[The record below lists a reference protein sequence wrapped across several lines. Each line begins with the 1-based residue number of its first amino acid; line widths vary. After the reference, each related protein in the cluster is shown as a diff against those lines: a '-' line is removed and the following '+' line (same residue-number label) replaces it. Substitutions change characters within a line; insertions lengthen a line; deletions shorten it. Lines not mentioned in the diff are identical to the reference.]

1 MTHRAVAL
9 TAASFTAFASF
20 ALAACGSP
28 KIVKTLCREDSDCE
42 GGLLCEDFRCVEQ
55 KTKACEVVTDGNPIL
70 QPSPYTVGMGD
81 LDTSEQTATIEL
93 HSIGNC
99 TLTLFE
105 ANLTQANSPFSCGDF
120 CAGKFPVEV
129 FPGRN
134 VPVTITFK
142 AKDVGK
148 ADDELKVLSDDR
160 EFPELRIPIHANFL
174 GTPQLKVAPNPVE
187 FGYVAVGRQATRN
200 VTLTNQGTGV
210 AGIEIRGMA
219 LSPVDTMDFGL
230 ELGDLTFPFTLA
242 PIAKDNTA
250 LKTVV
255 VRYNPRTS
263 AMHTVN
269 LVITTSKGEVKVPLN
284 GNSETPPKM
293 DVCAAGKCLS
303 TMGTPSVNL
312 GDVPYGATNVLP
324 VTITNTGG
332 APLKVTYMWGGS
344 NPNTDLSAAPAVIPS
359 VTSGNYVDL
368 QVAYTNTAGPMTATN
383 ITGLLVLSSNDPSRP
398 SVSIPVSARAMPPQG
413 PEVVKIEMV
422 FDNGNDGLFDKD
434 VRNVDMRLEHP
445 YGYVCDKAHPNPTNW
460 GMYGSP
466 SWIAFPPKEEPERII
481 LPGAMVDATYRV
493 QISYME
499 DCKSLPTELLAGLL
513 GISVDVLL
521 DYLSGGIVPI
531 DASMVSQLISNICLN
546 KSSSNVTV
554 RAFVNGALIKEKTV
568 SVSRKGDSIY
578 AMDLIRSGGSFSA
591 Q

>member
-1 MTHRAVAL
+1 MTRRAVAL
-9 TAASFTAFASF
+9 SVIAV
-20 ALAACGSP
+20 LIAACGSP
-28 KIVKTLCREDSDCE
+28 KIVKTLCREDEDCE

-70 QPSPYTVGMGD
+70 QPSPYTVAMGE
-81 LDTSEQTATIEL
+81 LDAAEATATLEL

-105 ANLTQANSPFSCGDF
+105 AGLTRADSPFSCGEF

-134 VPVTITFK
+134 VPVTVTFK
-142 AKDVGK
+142 AKAVGK
-148 ADDELKVLSDDR
+148 ADDELKILSDDR

-174 GTPQLKVAPNPVE
+174 GVPSLKATPSPVD
-187 FGYVAVGRQATRN
+187 FGYVAMGRQATRG

-210 AGIEIRGMA
+210 ATVEVTSIN
-219 LSPVDTMDFGL
+219 LSPIDTMDFAL

-242 PIAKDNTA
+242 PIAMDNKA
-250 LKTVV
+250 LKSVV
-255 VRYNPRTS
+255 VRYNPRSS
-263 AMHTVN
+263 AMHAAK
-269 LVITTSKGEVKVPLN
+269 LVIGTNKGDVEVPLS
-284 GNSETPPKM
+284 GNSETPPRM
-293 DVCAAGKCLS
+293 DVCAAGKCLLS
-303 TMGTPSVNL
+303 MGTPSVNL

-324 VTITNTGG
+324 VTITNMGG

-359 VTSGNYVDL
+359 IAAGTYVEL
-368 QVAYTNTAGPMTATN
+368 QVAYTNTAGTGP

-398 SVSIPVSARAMPPQG
+398 SVTIPVSARGLQPTG

-422 FDNGNDGLFDKD
+422 YDNGADGLFDKD

-460 GMYGSP
+460 GTYGSP
-466 SWIAFPPKEEPERII
+466 SWLAFPPKEEPERII

-493 QISYME
+493 QVSYME

-521 DYLSGGIVPI
+521 DYLSGGLVPL
-531 DASMVSQLISNICLN
+531 DPSMISQLISNICLN

-554 RAFVNGALIKEKTV
+554 RAFVNGGLIKEKTV
-568 SVSRKGDSIY
+568 SVGRKGDSVY
-578 AMDLIRSGGSFSA
+578 AMDLVRDGGTFQA
-591 Q
+591 Y